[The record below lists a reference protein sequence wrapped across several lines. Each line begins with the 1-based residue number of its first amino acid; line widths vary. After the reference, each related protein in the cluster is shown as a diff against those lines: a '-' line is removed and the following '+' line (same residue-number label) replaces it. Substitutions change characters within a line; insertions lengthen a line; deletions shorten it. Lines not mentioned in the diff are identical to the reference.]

1 MSVTGGDSKT
11 GRLAGRI
18 ALVTGA
24 SQGIGRAVA
33 KRFAN
38 EGATIIAIARSK
50 KKLLTL
56 DDEIKAATGQ
66 AAVLVDEDLTKFET
80 IDQVGLALFERY
92 KKLDIVVG
100 AAATLGQLSPVG
112 HIPPKTWD
120 QVFALNMTA
129 NWRLLRSV
137 DPLLR
142 QSDAG
147 RAIFVTCSSG
157 ALPLPFWGAYGAS
170 KAALEQMLKIYAAE
184 MSETSI
190 RANLI
195 DPGPVATAL
204 RLKAFPGEDQAKL
217 NKPEDITD
225 SFVDLADPAQEK
237 TGQRISLNQ

>member
-1 MSVTGGDSKT
+1 MSVTGADSKT

-24 SQGIGRAVA
+24 SQGVGRAVA
-33 KRFAN
+33 KRFAD

-66 AAVLVDEDLTKFET
+66 SAVLVDEDLTKFET

-112 HIPPKTWD
+112 HIPPKIWD

-147 RAIFVTCSSG
+147 RAIFVTCSPG

-170 KAALEQMLKIYAAE
+170 KAALEQMVKIYAAE
-184 MSETSI
+184 MSESSI

-195 DPGPVATAL
+195 DPGPMATAL

-217 NKPEDITD
+217 KKPEDITD

-237 TGQRISLNQ
+237 TGQRISLNG